1 MLLTWYNGAHVC
13 VLLCSWK
20 QASNSS
26 CKTKSANVKSDL
38 VFHSSSVRLSQTQT
52 VKLGRV
58 WYLFSLTWVWH
69 VWQTVRTK
77 RQSFYHHSIKYMYAL
92 IIYMCWQLL
101 PVNYKLKFPTL
112 HSTFMQE
119 NTRLSMSFQCSH
131 MGISHHV
138 VHVSAASHLPTCLDQ
153 YLLWTYTN
161 HEIHDCA
168 CTLTL
173 RCSMGR
179 LPGSWSSSL
188 AFSSILFSELTVGAA
203 GTLLGTAPYWWPPG
217 NVEYVV
223 CGWVGWS
230 SALLLK
236 KPWGVFFIWS
246 EDISTAC

>member
-1 MLLTWYNGAHVC
+1 MFGKWSEQKDNRFTVIQSSTCMHSLYTCIDSCFLLTTNLSFLAQLHVSTI
-13 VLLCSWK
+13 LP
-20 QASNSS
+20 S
-26 CKTKSANVKSDL
+26 CKK
-38 VFHSSSVRLSQTQT
+38 
-52 VKLGRV
+52 
-58 WYLFSLTWVWH
+58 
-69 VWQTVRTK
+69 
-77 RQSFYHHSIKYMYAL
+77 
-92 IIYMCWQLL
+92 
-101 PVNYKLKFPTL
+101 
-112 HSTFMQE
+112 

-138 VHVSAASHLPTCLDQ
+138 VRVSAASHLPTCLDQ

-161 HEIHDCA
+161 HEIHNCA

-173 RCSMGR
+173 RCSVGR

-188 AFSSILFSELTVGAA
+188 AFSSILFSELAVGAA

-236 KPWGVFFIWS
+236 KPWDVFFIWS

>member
-1 MLLTWYNGAHVC
+1 MGAMFVCSCAHESKRQTPAAKQRMQVSNPTFLSHEYGMFGKRSEQKDKTPLFNQVHTQCFVCIDSCFLFPTHLSFLAQLHVSTI
-13 VLLCSWK
+13 LP
-20 QASNSS
+20 S
-26 CKTKSANVKSDL
+26 CKK
-38 VFHSSSVRLSQTQT
+38 
-52 VKLGRV
+52 
-58 WYLFSLTWVWH
+58 
-69 VWQTVRTK
+69 
-77 RQSFYHHSIKYMYAL
+77 
-92 IIYMCWQLL
+92 
-101 PVNYKLKFPTL
+101 
-112 HSTFMQE
+112 

-131 MGISHHV
+131 MGISHRV
-138 VHVSAASHLPTCLDQ
+138 VCVSAASHLPTCLDQ

-179 LPGSWSSSL
+179 LPGSWSSL